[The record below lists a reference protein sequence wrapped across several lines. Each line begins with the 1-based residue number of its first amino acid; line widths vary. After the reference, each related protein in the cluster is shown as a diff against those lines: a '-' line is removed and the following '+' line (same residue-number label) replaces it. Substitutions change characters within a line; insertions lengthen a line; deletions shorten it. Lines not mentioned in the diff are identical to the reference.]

1 MTVMRLLLAG
11 RVLLLVLA
19 GAALVLSA
27 SRPRDRGDRYA
38 CPMHPAVR
46 GTWPGDCPI
55 CGMKLQ
61 TMGPHPAGPG
71 VATPGTGTATAL
83 MLVLSSE
90 QPELPRHDTPA
101 AIRRRSTIR
110 VRGISWLEGPCTGVA
125 RLYREEAA
133 VLRRGDVGTFWPAD
147 GSGMSS
153 DVRLTAVAPSSASA
167 GAVSDAVSDAVSEV
181 RFERSCPA
189 GARRSGPA
197 PLLGTLD
204 LGDRTIDV
212 LVIPAEA
219 ILESAQGPFVLVA
232 SPEGRAFTRRS
243 LRLGRVVAGQ
253 AIVQAGLQE
262 HEHVVAMGAFFVEAE
277 RRRLGGG
284 GP

>member
-1 MTVMRLLLAG
+1 V
-11 RVLLLVLA
+11 
-19 GAALVLSA
+19 AALQH
-27 SRPRDRGDRYA
+27 GD
-38 CPMHPAVR
+38 P
-46 GTWPGDCPI
+46 
-55 CGMKLQ
+55 
-61 TMGPHPAGPG
+61 
-71 VATPGTGTATAL
+71 
-83 MLVLSSE
+83 
-90 QPELPRHDTPA
+90 
-101 AIRRRSTIR
+101 
-110 VRGISWLEGPCTGVA
+110 
-125 RLYREEAA
+125 
-133 VLRRGDVGTFWPAD
+133 GTFWPAD
-147 GSGMSS
+147 GSGVSS

-167 GAVSDAVSDAVSEV
+167 GAVSDAVAEAVSDV

-189 GARRSGPA
+189 GAGRSPTA

-219 ILESAQGPFVLVA
+219 VLESAQGPFVLVA

-243 LRLGRVVAGQ
+243 IRLGRVVAGQ

-262 HEHVVAMGAFFVEAE
+262 HEHVVAMAPFFVEAE